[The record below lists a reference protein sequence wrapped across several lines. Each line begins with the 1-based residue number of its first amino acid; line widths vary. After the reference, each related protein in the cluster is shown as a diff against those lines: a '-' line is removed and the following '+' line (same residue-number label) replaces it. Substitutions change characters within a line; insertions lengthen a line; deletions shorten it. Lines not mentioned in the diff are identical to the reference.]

1 MDDVSGSRDERAP
14 ADARSLQIASVLG
27 PSLLAVGTSEIVTA
41 RIWASNIAPL
51 IYVNGA
57 LLFVTGVAIVRTH
70 NRWTRR
76 WPVIVTLVGWVFV
89 VGGLFRMFLPEVQQA
104 GENTTT
110 TIVTAGIAAAV
121 GLILSVAAYRR
132 PEATR

>member
-1 MDDVSGSRDERAP
+1 MDEVSGSRDERAP